1 MESWKKSKTTNKSN
15 TGLIGRLVLVVILS
29 LSATAA
35 EKNPKQPIEKRP
47 KVQQGDIPQPVITIR
62 QTKQSTVKE
71 YRVNGVLRA
80 IKFTPKNGMPAY
92 YLVDREGS
100 GEFVRMG
107 PDVGKQLAIP
117 QWILFSW

>member
-1 MESWKKSKTTNKSN
+1 MKK
-15 TGLIGRLVLVVILS
+15 LIKIWLVIVALS
-29 LSATAA
+29 SMSVTAA
-35 EKNPKQPIEKRP
+35 EENTKKPVQPRP
-47 KVQQGDIPQPVITIR
+47 KVQQGEIPEPVVTIR
-62 QTKQSTVKE
+62 ETKKETVKE

-107 PDVGKQLAIP
+107 PDVGKEVAIP
-117 QWILFSW
+117 QWIFFTW